1 MFATSNANLTAID
14 FTEKKS
20 FILTKALFTNLS
32 FVISRK
38 NGHIFSLFKNFKF
51 HDSLTISKFKIQN
64 YFLQGDDDVNIEED
78 FVRWKEAF
86 WTSVCQEFSL
96 ESLGDDFSMRQY
108 EATVLNEGDYKPERV
123 YSGEVARIRSYQT
136 QRPPFDVKNP
146 FLAPVKVNRNLHSD
160 QSDR

>member
-1 MFATSNANLTAID
+1 M
-14 FTEKKS
+14 
-20 FILTKALFTNLS
+20 
-32 FVISRK
+32 ISRK

-160 QSDR
+160 HSDR